1 MSEMPLTTPVDLADL
16 VEAVFL
22 AIYDDPQFQKYLTAT
37 LDADSV
43 EGSMFADDCMATMM
57 LHKATPEDSPVKDL
71 LLATIRVLL
80 IAVMRRYGISR
91 RERALSD
98 DDLPRLANLVRR
110 DVPDELDRLDGL
122 NMESASARRARPL
135 PPWVPTELPPPK
147 PPPVPELGW
156 CARCHRVNPRPGY
169 PEDQDGHDW
178 VEGLDECAYVGGDLP
193 RLHRARRAP

>member
-1 MSEMPLTTPVDLADL
+1 
-16 VEAVFL
+16 
-22 AIYDDPQFQKYLTAT
+22 
-37 LDADSV
+37 
-43 EGSMFADDCMATMM
+43 MATMM

-71 LLATIRVLL
+71 LLATIVLL

-91 RERALSD
+91 RDALW
-98 DDLPRLANLVRR
+98 RR
-110 DVPDELDRLDGL
+110 RPAAPGQPGAPDVPDELDRLDGL

-178 VEGLDECAYVGGDLP
+178 VEGVMS
-193 RLHRARRAP
+193 APTSRG